1 MGSWNYPAIS
11 LEDFMK
17 SIKGFV
23 DMMIIAS
30 GYQSSGRLAYWDS
43 ANIKKALQWALFIED
58 VIGCLSSQDDYTDS
72 LDELDIALCEMKSN
86 PHFPKG
92 LEHLS
97 SKNLNNARCLMLE
110 RLTHALPLRDSHLR
124 ALLTAAVEMD
134 SNRVLKGNSDSFEKR
149 CKNLL
154 QNEPTESAFS
164 SHSHFIEASASTE
177 TNNAACS
184 FSFIAAREIERRH
197 LAVSSLSAAE
207 ACLDILFKS
216 VCQLN
221 ISEPGKNLIDGVAD
235 IGSSLSDEIA
245 VDPLTWNQ
253 LRSRN
258 LSYFLDKRTI
268 RLLAGANLI
277 LSAPEDQCAQVLGR
291 LSISADDG
299 SNFSEAVELLLLGCA
314 ARKWEILIEHFMS
327 TPYVPVILSKLCKEV
342 FNLVAGG
349 CKNICCNDSMMSSKD
364 RSVIRFLESWLSSR
378 LPILWKL
385 SPILAAF
392 SIPSWSQLFRSYL
405 RELESHL
412 RGGSSVNSSCSCAND
427 AKEHIKCDAVDRVWC
442 LYIYHICGS
451 N

>member
-1 MGSWNYPAIS
+1 MGSWNYPGIS

-17 SIKGFV
+17 SIKGFI

-30 GYQSSGRLAYWDS
+30 GYQSSGRLAQWDS

-58 VIGCLSSQDDYTDS
+58 VIGCLSSQNDYKDS
-72 LDELDIALCEMKSN
+72 LEELDIALCEMMSK

-97 SKNLNNARCLMLE
+97 SKNLNNARRLMLE

-134 SNRVLKGNSDSFEKR
+134 SPRVLKANGDCLDKHFKT
-149 CKNLL
+149 LL
-154 QNEPTESAFS
+154 QNEPTESSFS
-164 SHSHFIEASASTE
+164 LRSHFIEASANTE

-184 FSFIAAREIERRH
+184 FSFITALEIERRH
-197 LAVSSLSAAE
+197 LAVSTLSAAE
-207 ACLDILFKS
+207 ACLDTLFKS

-221 ISEPGKNLIDGVAD
+221 LSEPGKNLIDGVAD
-235 IGSSLSDEIA
+235 IGSSLYDETPL
-245 VDPLTWNQ
+245 DPLSWNQ

-258 LSYFLDKRTI
+258 LSYFLEKRTI
-268 RLLAGANLI
+268 RLLAGASLI

-327 TPYVPVILSKLCKEV
+327 TSYVPVILSKICEEV

-349 CKNICCNDSMMSSKD
+349 CKNLCCNDSTMSSKD
-364 RSVIRFLESWLSSR
+364 RSVIRFLESRLSNR

-385 SPILAAF
+385 SPILAAI

-412 RGGSSVNSSCSCAND
+412 RGGGSSLNSCAND
-427 AKEHIKCDAVDRVWC
+427 VKEHIKCDAVDRVWC
-442 LYIYHICGS
+442 LYIYHIRGGS